1 MTGSTHRMNIG
12 RRIRPRKLHLR
23 LYSQVKVPWS
33 LETPITPKTVTD
45 ILPHFVQLPIEE
57 QDTLIEKH
65 PKLLNVQ
72 LQIMLYSELDSL
84 KTFKFICKY
93 GQHLQ
98 SEFIQIFIYNLL
110 LSNNLK
116 ATTTLLHQL
125 LHENKEF
132 QMSNELWALYMDKVC
147 YMGDYLGATLIYHEL
162 VDNVKFY
169 EETSYLV
176 QTNNLIPFLINE
188 STLVAL
194 AGIFRNNKD
203 ASRVGGIIQYFRRF
217 YSFLRSQYIYKSLL
231 ILQIESYAELGDLE
245 QCLKL
250 FTAFGFNHNQSD
262 VKRNRNVQAGWEN
275 IHKRHE
281 AIQTN
286 ENPLLYKDSKYDLDI
301 HQNLLAEICNTELFN
316 PIIHRNVYSSSKT
329 GHNPVIN
336 GSISVN
342 DLPTLET
349 LITEKVAT
357 MEMRELLHLTKM
369 SHQSINLFIVVGLCN
384 VNKPHMALQYL
395 KTLSHIFP
403 TISRKNLI
411 KNQNFIRILH
421 ATQDVELAKAVMNY
435 YRDIH
440 NDYINVQ
447 VLQAYILVLLSNE
460 FTTVSDLIPSL
471 QLLES
476 YQDVKLFVNPDQ
488 YEKFCKLTEN
498 TKNYDF
504 IHVHS

>member
-1 MTGSTHRMNIG
+1 MNIG
-12 RRIRPRKLHLR
+12 CRIRPRKLLHLR
-23 LYSQVKVPWS
+23 LYSQMKVPWS
-33 LETPITPKTVTD
+33 IQTPITPKTVTD

-57 QDTLIEKH
+57 QDALIEQH

-72 LQIMLYSELDSL
+72 LQIMLYSEPDSL

-98 SEFIQIFIYNLL
+98 SEFIQIFVYNLL

-125 LHENKEF
+125 LHENKNF
-132 QMSNELWALYMDKVC
+132 QISNELWALYMDKVC
-147 YMGDYLGATLIYHEL
+147 CMGDYLGATLIYHEL
-162 VDNVKFY
+162 IDDVKFY

-203 ASRVGGIIQYFRRF
+203 PSRVGGIIQYFRRF

-231 ILQIESYAELGDLE
+231 ILQIESYAELGYLE

-250 FTAFGFNHNQSD
+250 FAAFGFNHNQSD
-262 VKRNRNVQAGWEN
+262 AKRNRALQAGWEN
-275 IHKRHE
+275 VHKRHE
-281 AIQTN
+281 NIKTN
-286 ENPLLYKDSKYDLDI
+286 KNSSSYKDSKYDLDI

-316 PIIHRNVYSSSKT
+316 PISHRNVYSSSKT
-329 GHNPVIN
+329 GRNPVIN

-342 DLPTLET
+342 DLPALEA

-369 SHQSINLFIVVGLCN
+369 SHQSINLFIVAGLCN

-411 KNQNFIRILH
+411 KNQNFVCILH
-421 ATQDVELAKAVMNY
+421 ATKEIELAKEVMNY

-447 VLQAYILVLLSNE
+447 VLQAHILVLLSNE
-460 FTTVSDLIPSL
+460 CTTVSDLTPSL
-471 QLLES
+471 QMFES
-476 YQDVKLFVNPDQ
+476 SHQQATLFVDPDQ
-488 YEKFCKLTEN
+488 YERLCELTHN